1 MKPSDQNPPQA
12 GTTPGS
18 LPQQGSELE
27 LSTIQVKQIIHD
39 TIPYLEQFLSSINEQ
54 DSCQGVD
61 SGDRSGLAVSH
72 APADINSTLD
82 QLFSTV
88 VPSGYNTTSP
98 GFMGFFGGGGLPQAA
113 IADLIAGVVNR
124 FTGRWASA
132 PSAVELELSVIR
144 WITQMAGYPATA
156 MGLLTSGGSQSNLI
170 ALFTARE
177 SYAGKLDMGKARIY
191 VSDQAHFSIRI
202 AAKMCGFPPHAI
214 REVETCALGTMQ
226 SSQLHQFI
234 DEDKKKGWQPACI
247 VATAGTFI
255 TGAVDDIGAIAAIAQ
270 QEQLWL
276 HLDAAYGGFFNLA
289 ESGKPILAA
298 MSECDSITL
307 DPHKSLFM
315 PYGTGALLVKD
326 GAKLKHAH
334 DIDADFYGPLQD
346 QGERVDFCSYTFEQS
361 RPWRGLRIWLPLK
374 LHGVAPFQAMLE
386 EKLQL
391 ARYAARHLAGIAAIE
406 LLAPPTLSVL
416 VFRFYQPGLSH
427 QQLTSLNKRLLETIN
442 SRNAV
447 FLMGTQVK
455 GNFGIRLCVLS
466 FRTHLSH
473 VQTAL
478 DEIERLAVELRDESS
493 MQAGA

>member
-1 MKPSDQNPPQA
+1 M
-12 GTTPGS
+12 G
-18 LPQQGSELE
+18 
-27 LSTIQVKQIIHD
+27 QVV
-39 TIPYLEQFLSSINEQ
+39 SILQ
-54 DSCQGVD
+54 
-61 SGDRSGLAVSH
+61 
-72 APADINSTLD
+72 
-82 QLFSTV
+82 
-88 VPSGYNTTSP
+88 
-98 GFMGFFGGGGLPQAA
+98 
-113 IADLIAGVVNR
+113 
-124 FTGRWASA
+124 
-132 PSAVELELSVIR
+132 
-144 WITQMAGYPATA
+144 
-156 MGLLTSGGSQSNLI
+156 
-170 ALFTARE
+170 
-177 SYAGKLDMGKARIY
+177 
-191 VSDQAHFSIRI
+191 
-202 AAKMCGFPPHAI
+202 
-214 REVETCALGTMQ
+214 
-226 SSQLHQFI
+226 
-234 DEDKKKGWQPACI
+234 
-247 VATAGTFI
+247 
-255 TGAVDDIGAIAAIAQ
+255 
-270 QEQLWL
+270 
-276 HLDAAYGGFFNLA
+276 
-289 ESGKPILAA
+289 
-298 MSECDSITL
+298 
-307 DPHKSLFM
+307 
-315 PYGTGALLVKD
+315 D